1 MYLTSYACG
10 IQNSV
15 RLVSVNKKFL
25 FHVRPFRSVACRS
38 IRVAIRVARVLAL
51 SDDPLRASRCKE
63 AHCVFMTRV
72 TVHGGAGEIAALLKE
87 PGEFERRCDDTKAR
101 VEPSSY
107 LDVHC
112 TLQTVK
118 LDA

>member
-1 MYLTSYACG
+1 MR
-10 IQNSV
+10 IQNGV
-15 RLVSVNKKFL
+15 RLVGVL

-38 IRVAIRVARVLAL
+38 VRVAVRVARVLVL
-51 SDDPLRASRCKE
+51 SDDPLRASRCQE

-72 TVHGGAGEIAALLKE
+72 TVHGSAGEIAALLKE
-87 PGEFERRCDDTKAR
+87 LVQFERRCDDTKAR
-101 VEPSSY
+101 VEPSSF

-118 LDA
+118 LNA